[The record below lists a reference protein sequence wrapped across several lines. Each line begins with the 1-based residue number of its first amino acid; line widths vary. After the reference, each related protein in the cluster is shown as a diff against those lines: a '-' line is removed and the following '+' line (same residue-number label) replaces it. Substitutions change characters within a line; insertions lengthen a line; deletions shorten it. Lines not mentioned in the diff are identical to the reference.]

1 MKRKYDGRFG
11 NIRGIICSEVGYPA
25 TILLDNDKIITT
37 SNVEKVYRTGFGG
50 YIYIETKNSIYEF
63 GKLTNSEINKPFR
76 FFVKAL
82 EPVIVGQRARI
93 LTDDG
98 WTLIT
103 SKVIRISNEHFE
115 TENTV
120 YQFDRQRMY
129 YPAS

>member
-1 MKRKYDGRFG
+1 M
-11 NIRGIICSEVGYPA
+11 
-25 TILLDNDKIITT
+25 
-37 SNVEKVYRTGFGG
+37 
-50 YIYIETKNSIYEF
+50 
-63 GKLTNSEINKPFR
+63 NKPFK

-93 LTDDG
+93 LTADG